1 MTKNFKDINILGKKV
16 LLRIDFEAP
25 FERCLPSL
33 EYALSQK
40 AQVIILGSLKNPK
53 ESLGLTSNKLSKA
66 LNKPVDFIFSSFLE
80 EETKEQIKNSQDE
93 LILLENLSRYPEEIN
108 GDKGFARSLSEL
120 GDIFVNDAF
129 EPSLQNYASITTL
142 PSFLPSF
149 AGFGLMEEIKTIGE
163 KRKSPIV
170 VIIGGNSIVPSISFV
185 HQFLTKA
192 DCVLVGGKIAEVIL
206 RVKGMSIGKNWPDEE
221 TVQVVEQLELTN
233 LKLHL
238 PVDVVVAPR
247 DFPNVYTRLAG
258 PGGLRKEEDIFD
270 IGPETVK
277 LFSNIIKTAE
287 TIIWHGPLGMYEL
300 PKFNHGTKDVALAIT
315 RNENSFKLVG
325 GKSTVDFLNEF
336 NLAKKM
342 SFLSKGGI
350 AMMELFL
357 KGSLPGIKAL
367 EEKSQEGDNS

>member
-1 MTKNFKDINILGKKV
+1 L
-16 LLRIDFEAP
+16 A
-25 FERCLPSL
+25 
-33 EYALSQK
+33 
-40 AQVIILGSLKNPK
+40 
-53 ESLGLTSNKLSKA
+53 
-66 LNKPVDFIFSSFLE
+66 
-80 EETKEQIKNSQDE
+80 
-93 LILLENLSRYPEEIN
+93 
-108 GDKGFARSLSEL
+108 EL
-120 GDIFVNDAF
+120 GDVFINDAF
-129 EPSLQNYASITTL
+129 EPCLQNHASITAL

-149 AGFGLMEEIKTIGE
+149 AGLGLMEEIKTIGKE
-163 KRKSPIV
+163 RKSPIV
-170 VIIGGNSIVPSISFV
+170 AIIGGNSIIPSISFV

-221 TVQVVEQLELTN
+221 TVQVVKQLELTN

-247 DFPNVYTRLAG
+247 DLPNIYTRLAG
-258 PGGLRKEEDIFD
+258 PGKLKKEEDIFD

-287 TIIWHGPLGMYEL
+287 TIIWHGPLGMCEL
-300 PKFNHGTKDVALAIT
+300 PKFNHGTKDVALAVT

-325 GKSTVDFLNEF
+325 GKSTVNFLTEF

-342 SFLSKGGI
+342 SFLSRGGI

-357 KGSLPGIKAL
+357 RGSLPGIKAL
-367 EEKSQEGDNS
+367 EKKN